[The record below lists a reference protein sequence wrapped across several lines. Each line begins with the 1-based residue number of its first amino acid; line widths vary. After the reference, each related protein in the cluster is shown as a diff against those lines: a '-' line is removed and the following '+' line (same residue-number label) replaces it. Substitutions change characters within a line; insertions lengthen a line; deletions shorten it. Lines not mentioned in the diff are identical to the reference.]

1 MWALD
6 ITYVPMNTGYMYL
19 LAIMDLKSRYIVG
32 WGLSNTMEASWV
44 VHRLREAIGDHGTP
58 EIINSDQGVRFTS
71 EEYISYVKS
80 SKSVRI
86 SMDGKGRV
94 IDNVFI
100 ERFWRTIKHEKLYL
114 VDQETGHEVQKA
126 CQEFISYYNDKRDRS
141 SPGYLTPKKVYQHA
155 A

>member
-1 MWALD
+1 
-6 ITYVPMNTGYMYL
+6 
-19 LAIMDLKSRYIVG
+19 
-32 WGLSNTMEASWV
+32 MEASWV

-58 EIINSDQGVRFTS
+58 EIINSDQGVQFTS

-100 ERFWRTIKHEKLYL
+100 RALLENHQTRETIP
-114 VDQETGHEVQKA
+114 DGP
-126 CQEFISYYNDKRDRS
+126 RDR
-141 SPGYLTPKKVYQHA
+141 P
-155 A
+155 